1 MNDIPSARDQGN
13 QEDAQQIALVLVPGF
28 SMVGFTATVEPL
40 YTANRLVGRELF
52 TVTLVTRSGPSAVS
66 GSGFSIPVQ
75 ANLEDTSNKKF
86 DLVIVC
92 AGFFERKAARSARLL
107 DWLRRHARRGCV
119 IGAISTGAEILANAG
134 LLDGHKCTIHW
145 ENENSFME
153 RHPSAIL
160 TGAIYEMSRNRITAA
175 GGIAALDMM
184 LCWISQTNDEYLVT
198 AIAEQFVHTPSQF
211 PGQMQ
216 RNAEIQLAKRR
227 SPKLAKAIELMKQNV
242 ENPLTSNQVARQ
254 VGLSRR
260 QLERLFSKHRHK
272 TLHRYYLELRL
283 NHARFLIF
291 HSDLSLMQISIAAG
305 FCSQSHFSRRYK
317 DYFQSTPTHDR
328 KTGVI

>member
-1 MNDIPSARDQGN
+1 MNAIQNLPCDD
-13 QEDAQQIALVLVPGF
+13 ETQQIAIVLVPGF

-40 YTANRLVGRELF
+40 FTANRLYGRNLYE
-52 TVTLVTRSGPSAVS
+52 VTLLSEKGTPALS
-66 GSGFSIPVQ
+66 GSGFSIPVAAGIDQ
-75 ANLEDTSNKKF
+75 AVPVKF

-92 AGFFERKAARSARLL
+92 AGFFDRTTARSPKLL
-107 DWLRRHARRGCV
+107 DWLRRHARKGSV

-145 ENENSFME
+145 ENENSFLE
-153 RHPSAIL
+153 THPSAIL

-184 LCWISQTNDEYLVT
+184 LCWIGQNQDEYFVT

-216 RNAEIQLAKRR
+216 RNAEMQLAKRR
-227 SPKLAKAIELMKQNV
+227 SPKLARAIELMKHNV
-242 ENPLTSNQVARQ
+242 ENPLTPSEVARH

-291 HSDLSLMQISIAAG
+291 HSGLSLMQIAIATG

-317 DYFQSTPTHDR
+317 DHFHSTPIGDR
-328 KTGVI
+328 HSGVV